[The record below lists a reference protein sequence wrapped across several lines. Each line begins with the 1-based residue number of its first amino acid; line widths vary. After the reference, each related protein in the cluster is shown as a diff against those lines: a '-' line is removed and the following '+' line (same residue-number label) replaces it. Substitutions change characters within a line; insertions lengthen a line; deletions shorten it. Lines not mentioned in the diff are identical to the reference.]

1 MQKNLSFSICSLL
14 LCFALLLSFLFSACG
29 EKSPKAPASSADFV
43 GKNYKEVISE
53 LKQAGFSNI
62 ETVVIEDL
70 SSKSSIP
77 DEAVEAVSIGDIEDF
92 QIGDTFSPQEKIM
105 VTYHIIKKLNPPL
118 SSDDIQA
125 LGHTDIQEKF
135 EAAGFAHVYTE
146 EVFDLD
152 PDNFVGEYK
161 NEVRIDSESSFD
173 SFDSYPFDAKVSII
187 CHRPYE
193 KYTLQVHVDCTP
205 NLIFSKYDIDIFL
218 DNIKQ
223 VTLAHGSDADY
234 SFRVADGSHTLTFS
248 KPDAPSINGSA
259 TIDAVS
265 TDIAASY
272 KLACY
277 SDRVDVKSV
286 YIDRNVVL
294 SEDEIKILVPASEYR
309 FKDYKDVEAALSNLG
324 FTNIKYNILYDI
336 VFGFT
341 PEGEVSDVTIN
352 GTNDFTCGTVFPS
365 DAEVIITYHMSE
377 DDDPSNISMPED
389 NTHYVGKDYR
399 EVEQTFKNLG
409 FTNISCEETT
419 ISDTTHLDGEVCSV
433 RVDYEFFSQG
443 SSYKPTDKV
452 QIKYYIVKIPTQTE
466 TPAETEPAS
475 VSYSTNDTSTVK
487 NGNTGIYAYR
497 NRGGQYYV
505 YFIIDF
511 DNGYVYYF
519 TDSEGG
525 CIKTKIESG
534 TLNDVLIIT
543 YHDGDMEWSEGL
555 HFKWKNQPDHLIL
568 QDSDGFEY
576 DFYTTDLEDAL
587 ALRDS
592 KTIKDY

>member
-43 GKNYKEVISE
+43 GKNYKDVISE
-53 LKQAGFSNI
+53 LKLEGFSNI

-466 TPAETEPAS
+466 TSAETEPAS